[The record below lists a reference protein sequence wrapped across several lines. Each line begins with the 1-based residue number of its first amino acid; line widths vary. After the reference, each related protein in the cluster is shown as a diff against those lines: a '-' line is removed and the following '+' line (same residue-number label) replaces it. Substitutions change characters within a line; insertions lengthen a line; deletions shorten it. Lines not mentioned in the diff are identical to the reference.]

1 MLGGEILLSCLQEIM
16 HMLGFMGMALCIISN
31 HSIML
36 YDLDI
41 FFTTLHIKLGFFHLL
56 TLGLTASICGQS
68 MNLMKIHLL
77 WCSHGRECI
86 ISHDVV

>member
-1 MLGGEILLSCLQEIM
+1 MLGGEILLSCLLEIM
-16 HMLGFMGMALCIISN
+16 HMPRFMGIALCIISN

-41 FFTTLHIKLGFFHLL
+41 FFTTLGIKVGFFHLL
-56 TLGLTASICGQS
+56 ILGLADCIYGQS
-68 MNLMKIHLL
+68 IDLMRIHLL
-77 WCSHGRECI
+77 WCSHGRVCI